1 MAILLHK
8 TEGIVI
14 RTTDYG
20 ETNKIIT
27 LLSREHGKTAVMAR
41 GAKRPKSR
49 FASSTQLFV
58 YGSFIY
64 QKSQGMGSLS
74 QSDIID
80 SFKEVRNDLM
90 LTAYGAYIVEMID
103 KLTDDNDKNPYLFE
117 LLYQLLHHL
126 NEGDDGE
133 ILIRILETKML
144 AFSGSPPTL
153 HECAHCRRTDLPFV
167 FSLKFG
173 GALCTACSHEDK
185 YHLKASPSVMKL
197 LRLFQQINPSRI
209 GKISVKPDNKLQLKE
224 ILALYYQEYIGIHLK
239 SKRFLD
245 QIEKFSQQD
254 VDS

>member
-1 MAILLHK
+1 MLHK

-27 LLSREHGKTAVMAR
+27 ILSRENGKIAVMAR

-49 FASSTQLFV
+49 FASSTQLFI
-58 YGSFIY
+58 YGTFIY
-64 QKSQGMGSLS
+64 QKSQKMGSLS

-90 LTAYGAYIVEMID
+90 LTAYGAYIVELID
-103 KLTDDNDKNPYLFE
+103 KFTDDNEKNPYLFE

-126 NEGDDGE
+126 NERADGE
-133 ILIRILETKML
+133 ILIRILEIKML
-144 AFSGSPPTL
+144 AFSGSSPTL
-153 HECAHCRRTDLPFV
+153 HECAHCGRTDLPFV
-167 FSLKFG
+167 FSLRFG
-173 GALCTACSHEDK
+173 GALCKACSHEDR
-185 YHLKASPSVMKL
+185 YHLPTSPSVMKL
-197 LRLFQQINPSRI
+197 LKLFQQINPSRI
-209 GKISVKPDNKLQLKE
+209 GKISVKTDNKKQLKE
-224 ILALYYQEYIGIHLK
+224 ILELYYKEYVGVHLK

-245 QIEKFSQQD
+245 QMEKFSQQD